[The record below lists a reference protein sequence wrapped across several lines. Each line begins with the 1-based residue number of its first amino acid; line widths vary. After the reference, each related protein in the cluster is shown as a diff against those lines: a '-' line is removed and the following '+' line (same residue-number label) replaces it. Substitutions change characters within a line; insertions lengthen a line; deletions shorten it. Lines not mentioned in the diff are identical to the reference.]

1 MISPISSATPDQTA
15 TQAATQATPVQQT
28 QPKSPAQPSTSDTV
42 QISNAAKALSQENL
56 ETPAQTAKEASGGD
70 IQAIKLLARH
80 AAARASAK

>member
-1 MISPISSATPDQTA
+1 MISPISNS
-15 TQAATQATPVQQT
+15 TPVQ
-28 QPKSPAQPSTSDTV
+28 PPAQVTAAQPTQSQPTAQASVSDTV

-70 IQAIKLLARH
+70 IQAIRLLARH